1 MPILGSRAG
10 GSVRGFGFGGGGS
23 PPIDVHYLVVAG
35 GAGGGG
41 ACTVYGAA
49 GGGGAGGYRT
59 SFPCGTQLTLE
70 AGCYPVVVGAG
81 GSGQGTGNPPQ
92 TPFCGTAGRGG
103 ASSFNAG
110 PEGISSTGG
119 GVGNAVYGPD
129 AFGDG
134 GSGGGQQWGT
144 SNTTPN
150 NTGNLGGYTPPEGN
164 DGGISYRPY
173 NTGGRGGGGGGAGE
187 PGGLGNN
194 CANNGGRGG
203 AEAIDSI
210 TGTPVARAGGGGG
223 GGGRPPP
230 GGLACGAASP
240 GGTSGEGGGAGLK
253 GSLSNADANSG
264 SGGGGSADNNP
275 PFYGGNGGS
284 GIVIIRAPGSAG
296 ITVSPPANTVSP
308 VGADQYATFT
318 VSGTL
323 TYE

>member
-1 MPILGSRAG
+1 MPILASRAA
-10 GSVRGFGFGGGGS
+10 GSVKGFGFGGGGK
-23 PPIDVHYLVVAG
+23 PPIDVQYLVVAG

-92 TPFCGTAGRGG
+92 SPFCGAAGRGG

-129 AFGDG
+129 GFGDG

-144 SNTTPN
+144 SSTTPN

-194 CANNGGRGG
+194 CANEGGRGG
-203 AEAIDSI
+203 NGADSSI
-210 TGTPVARAGGGGG
+210 TGSPVVRAGGGGG
-223 GGGRPPP
+223 GGGKPPP
-230 GGLACGAASP
+230 GGLAD
-240 GGTSGEGGGAGLK
+240 GGAGTGGA
-253 GSLSNADANSG
+253 GSGGSGNATANTG
-264 SGGGGSADNNP
+264 SGGGGSNQVNP
-275 PFYGGNGGS
+275 GYYGGNGGS
-284 GIVIIRAPGSAG
+284 GIVIIRAPGCAG
-296 ITVSPPANTVSP
+296 ITVSPPANTVTP
-308 VGADQYATFT
+308 DGADQYATFT